1 DEIDGLRHAQRAAVS
16 DTARRFVGEHRVDA
30 AVSVRDRV
38 RAGADREQTGGQLAR
53 GHVRIEGAVI
63 GERAEAQPLD
73 APLAVGRQL
82 ADTVVVARESGGREI
97 VDARLDPFDGEPR
110 YDRGDGRHYVPGIN
124 RHLVAEASAD
134 VTADH
139 ANLALGNPREHRKD
153 RAE

>member
-1 DEIDGLRHAQRAAVS
+1 
-16 DTARRFVGEHRVDA
+16 
-30 AVSVRDRV
+30 
-38 RAGADREQTGGQLAR
+38 
-53 GHVRIEGAVI
+53 GAVI

-153 RAE
+153 RTEQVRDLRGHVHREEARRLVEGGDTAAGLERTG